1 MLEDLGKHKQ
11 PVKSCSTNRE
21 GANILLGDVSG
32 PSFSRSFARSSRTP
46 WADSSPKLN
55 DVTDI
60 LGGGR
65 GWVSSWKIS
74 LLFLLSFLFVCAQP
88 TNLFAR

>member
-11 PVKSCSTNRE
+11 AVKSCSTNRE

-32 PSFSRSFARSSRTP
+32 PSFSRSFPRSSHTLR
-46 WADSSPKLN
+46 ADSSPKLN

-74 LLFLLSFLFVCAQP
+74 LLFLLSFSFICAQP
-88 TNLFAR
+88 GAR